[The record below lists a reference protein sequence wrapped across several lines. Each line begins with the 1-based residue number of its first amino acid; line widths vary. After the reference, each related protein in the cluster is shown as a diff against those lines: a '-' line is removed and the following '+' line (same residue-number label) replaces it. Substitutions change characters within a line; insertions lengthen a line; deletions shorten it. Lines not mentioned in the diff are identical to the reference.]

1 VRRWVCVV
9 ALLWGFTRQ
18 DYAWTARPRI
28 PIPVERLLVPG
39 RDPDL
44 PEGAWWSLT

>member
-1 VRRWVCVV
+1 V

-18 DYAWTARPRI
+18 DYPFSVRPQI
-28 PIPVERLLVPG
+28 PIPVERLLAPG
-39 RDPDL
+39 DPDL